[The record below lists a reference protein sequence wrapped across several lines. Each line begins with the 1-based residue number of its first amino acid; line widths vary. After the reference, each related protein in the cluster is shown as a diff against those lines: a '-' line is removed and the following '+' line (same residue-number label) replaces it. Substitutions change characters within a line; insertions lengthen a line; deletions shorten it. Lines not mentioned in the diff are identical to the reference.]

1 MPAAPYRLALVA
13 LACAALTGAAYSAST
28 DDDALD
34 LQTSDPTP
42 GAEVPSPIKLSAELA
57 LGQGQL
63 RGAGRQSLRRA
74 SLDLVY
80 AAQLDKQWR
89 VALSNRLDVVHP
101 TDSEDNAI
109 NSLREAYVG
118 WQDVSAQWVL
128 EAGRI
133 NLRQGPGLGFNPT
146 DFFRDSALRVS
157 TTVNPFLVREY
168 RMGTV
173 MLRAQRLSGDGAVSL
188 AWSPKL
194 ANAASGSGF
203 SADIGATNNR
213 DRGLLSVSNSWSAK
227 FSSLL
232 HLFVEQGGQPRLG
245 ASATAL
251 LNDATVAHVEL
262 AWGKEPALVDR
273 AMGNPGERRAGQGVA
288 GVTYTTKSKLSLSV
302 EYEYNGHALKA
313 SQWDQLAASQP
324 AALGG
329 YLWLADRRQ
338 DLAARQAVLLYAKQS
353 DAVQRGLDLTGM
365 LRTNLGDSS
374 AMVWLEARYRL
385 GSTDLA
391 LQWLRYRGGAMT
403 EYGLNP
409 YTSSW
414 QLVANHY
421 F

>member
-1 MPAAPYRLALVA
+1 MPAAPHRLALVA
-13 LACAALTGAAYSAST
+13 LACAALTSGAWSATT
-28 DDDALD
+28 DEDALD
-34 LQTSDPTP
+34 LQTSDPAPSTETP
-42 GAEVPSPIKLSAELA
+42 TPLKLSAEVA
-57 LGQGQL
+57 LGRGQL
-63 RGAGRQSLRRA
+63 RGAGHQSLRRA
-74 SLDLVY
+74 SLDLLY
-80 AAQLDKQWR
+80 TAQFGRQWR
-89 VALSNRLDVVHP
+89 VALSNRLDVLHP
-101 TDSEDNAI
+101 TEGEDNAI

-118 WQDVSAQWVL
+118 WQDVSAQWVI

-173 MLRAQRLSGDGAVSL
+173 MLRAQRLSGDSAVSL

-194 ANAASGSGF
+194 ANTASTSGF
-203 SADIGATNNR
+203 SADLGATNNR
-213 DRGLLSVSNSWSAK
+213 DRGLLSVSNSWNTQ

-232 HLFVEQGGQPRLG
+232 HVFVEQGGKPRLG

-262 AWGKEPALVDR
+262 AWGQEPALVDR
-273 AMGNPGERRAGQGVA
+273 AMGNPGQRRAGQAAA
-288 GVTYTTKSKLSLSV
+288 GFTYTTKSKLSLSV
-302 EYEYNGHALKA
+302 EYEYNGQALREPE
-313 SQWDQLAASQP
+313 WNQLAALQP

-329 YLWLADRRQ
+329 YLWQADRRQ

-353 DAVQRGLDLTGM
+353 DALQRGLDLTGM
-365 LRTNLGDSS
+365 LRTNLGDNS

-391 LQWLRYRGGAMT
+391 LQWLRYRGGAVT

-409 YTSSW
+409 YSSSW